1 MSVLRHYILFRSFNY
16 GLALEALLRKEK
28 IKYVIVPT
36 PRELSASCGIAI
48 QYEKEDE
55 EKILK
60 LIEDNSINTLGF
72 HKLEKNYTTFY

>member
-1 MSVLRHYILFRSFNY
+1 MKHYILFKSYNH

-36 PRELSASCGIAI
+36 PRELSVSCGIAI
-48 QYEKEDE
+48 QYDKDNE
-55 EKILK
+55 EKIRR

-72 HKLEKNYTTFY
+72 HSLEKKYTDLY